1 MTLQKT
7 TSYVCR
13 IIPEQSSRL
22 LEILQGRSWDITE
35 APHALWKA
43 SKDKTNIVSFNSGKL
58 TVQGKETADFVLY
71 ILEPEILKTASFGY
85 DEEGRPTQKAEED
98 TGDFVP
104 HAGIDES
111 GKGDFF
117 GPLCIASV
125 YVEDEIIRKE
135 LLKAGVKDSKLIKN
149 DLKIQKT
156 ASAIRAIVKGN
167 YSSVMIGPE
176 AYNRLYEGFKNLN
189 KLLAWGHARALE
201 NLLEKAGGCKMAIAD
216 KFGAEHLIQ
225 KALKE
230 KGKKIELIQKTK
242 AESDIAV
249 AAASILARDAF
260 VRGMNK
266 LGETLKTKLPL
277 GAGSHVLTA
286 GGKILAEYGEG
297 KFREIAKIHFKT
309 MRDVL
314 EGVI

>member
-1 MTLQKT
+1 MAPQKT
-7 TSYVCR
+7 TSYVCALN
-13 IIPEQSSRL
+13 PEQSESL
-22 LEILQGRSWDITE
+22 LEILISRSWTIAE

-43 SKDKTNIVSFNSGKL
+43 SKDKTSIVSYKSGKL
-58 TVQGKETADFVLY
+58 TVQGKETPDFVLY

-85 DEEGRPTQKAEED
+85 DESGRPQKEEME
-98 TGDFVP
+98 FVP

-117 GPLCIASV
+117 GPLCIAAV
-125 YVEDEIIRKE
+125 YVENDKIRQE
-135 LLKAGVKDSKLIKN
+135 LLKAGVKDSKQIKN
-149 DLKIQKT
+149 DVKIQKT
-156 ASAIRAIVKGN
+156 ASAIRAIVKAN

-176 AYNRLYEGFKNLN
+176 AYNRLYGGFGNLN

-201 NLLEKAGGCKMAIAD
+201 NLLEKAAGCKMAISD

-225 KALKE
+225 RALKE

-260 VRGMNK
+260 VRGMKK
-266 LGETLKTKLPL
+266 LGENLKMPLPL
-277 GAGSHVLTA
+277 GAGPRVIES
-286 GGKILAEYGEG
+286 GISILNTHGEE
-297 KFREIAKIHFKT
+297 KFREIAKLHFKT

-314 EGVI
+314 ASA

>member
-1 MTLQKT
+1 MTQQKT
-7 TSYVCR
+7 TSYVCSVS
-13 IIPEQSSRL
+13 PEQSSAL
-22 LEILQGRSWDITE
+22 LDILKERSWEITE

-43 SKDKTNIVSFNSGKL
+43 TRDKTNVISYKSGKL
-58 TVQGKETADFVLY
+58 TVQGKETPDFVLY

-85 DEEGRPTQKAEED
+85 DESGLPSKKDDDDA
-98 TGDFVP
+98 DFVP

-125 YVEDEIIRKE
+125 YVEDIKTKQE

-176 AYNRLYEGFKNLN
+176 AYNRLYSQFGNLN
-189 KLLAWGHARALE
+189 RLLAWGHARALE
-201 NLLEKAGGCKMAIAD
+201 NLLEKAADCKMAIAD
-216 KFGAEHLIQ
+216 KFGAEHLIE
-225 KALKE
+225 KALRE
-230 KGKKIELIQKTK
+230 KGRGIELIQKTK
-242 AESDIAV
+242 AESDVAV

-266 LGETLKTKLPL
+266 LGESMSMKLPL
-277 GAGSHVLTA
+277 GAGSHVLAA
-286 GGKILAEYGEG
+286 GEKILAAHG
-297 KFREIAKIHFKT
+297 KDKFGGIAKTHFKT
-309 MRDVL
+309 LRD
-314 EGVI
+314 IIANCAI